1 MPTFGGIVVATG
13 SEASGRR
20 TLLDVVDELARPV
33 DASDTTVRALAGD
46 AFRAAVRTLNR
57 RGLWPWEILDEDV
70 TITANDRF
78 SSVTSAI
85 KKPLAMHLLNV
96 AGGVR
101 DRRIAYEPYNR
112 FVETLNQNISGEPH
126 TYTIPNLFETG
137 QILWFPTPTS
147 ADDAR
152 LTFYRMTPAPKA
164 ETETIEIPDYAL
176 EAYMA
181 YARFELS
188 KRLPA
193 FASMLPYVNAR
204 DDARAAFK
212 ELSAHVNAPSDT
224 SRDLMGY

>member
-1 MPTFGGIVVATG
+1 MPTFGGIVVSTG

-33 DASDTTVRALAGD
+33 DASDSTVRALAGD
-46 AFRAAVRTLNR
+46 AFRAAVRTMNR

-70 TITANDRF
+70 AITANAQF
-78 SSVTSAI
+78 STVTSAI
-85 KKPLAMHLLNV
+85 KKPLTMHYLTA

-101 DRRIAYEPYNR
+101 EGRLSYMPYDHFIETSNQSVTGEAY
-112 FVETLNQNISGEPH
+112 I
-126 TYTIPNLFETG
+126 YTIPNLFETG
-137 QILWFPTPTS
+137 QILWFPTPSS
-147 ADDAR
+147 ADNAR
-152 LTFYRMTPAPKA
+152 FTYYRVTPAPKA
-164 ETETIEIPDYAL
+164 ETETIEVPDYAL
-176 EAYMA
+176 ETYMA

-193 FASMLPYVNAR
+193 FAAMLPYVNAR

-212 ELSAHVNAPSDT
+212 ELSAHVNTPGDT